1 MTLSY
6 RNFKA
11 FVVRDERHCSKGG
24 ESNSSNSTLSDSGI
38 KRRKKLDYLR
48 GDGEF
53 EWAPQTRL
61 IVKDFDVTEFQKK
74 YRKRN
79 LKIAKK
85 VNDLSNLKLL
95 SLSFIFLVDRYDES
109 KCVTKHLNEDIAK
122 EFQKI
127 AYNDIHV
134 AKSSDEAVLYCK
146 KISDRED
153 TEYKPI
159 NEMDMKVKACS
170 GHLISN
176 KFYVQHSRRL
186 RNLLHVQVS
195 DAVHQ

>member
-24 ESNSSNSTLSDSGI
+24 ESNSSTSTLSDNGV
-38 KRRKKLDYLR
+38 KRRKKIDYLS
-48 GDGEF
+48 GEGIS

-61 IVKDFDVTEFQKK
+61 IVKDFDVTEFLKK

-85 VNDLSNLKLL
+85 VNDLSDLKLL

-109 KCVTKHLNEDIAK
+109 KCVTKHLNDNISIPFIK
-122 EFQKI
+122 ETFMVHAPKCTACALYVCISVFTAFITNEFKRAMVKI
-127 AYNDIHV
+127 V
-134 AKSSDEAVLYCK
+134 
-146 KISDRED
+146 
-153 TEYKPI
+153 
-159 NEMDMKVKACS
+159 
-170 GHLISN
+170 
-176 KFYVQHSRRL
+176 
-186 RNLLHVQVS
+186 
-195 DAVHQ
+195 